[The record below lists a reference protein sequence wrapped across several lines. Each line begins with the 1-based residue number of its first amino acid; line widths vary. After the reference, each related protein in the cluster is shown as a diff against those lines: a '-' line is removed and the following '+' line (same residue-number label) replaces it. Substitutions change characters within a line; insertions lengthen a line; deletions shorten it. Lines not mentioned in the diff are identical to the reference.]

1 MHLSFWIQKL
11 MSDDQH
17 LLSPFTPRDVTA
29 YEAKSVVAETPAD
42 VEAEMADAVIR
53 GEATKHYVSVSARW

>member
-1 MHLSFWIQKL
+1 